1 MRIAAIGFGNRI
13 SGVYNHCIR
22 RICPEAR
29 LVGLLDDDQA
39 AARARLKDEDHDAPL
54 ACDSVA
60 DLITRSRP
68 DAVLVG
74 TRCDSHARY
83 AIALAPYRLPVF
95 LEKPVATS
103 MDDAIA
109 LERAWGADGDKVVV
123 SFPLRLTP
131 LVKRAQAWLA
141 EPATGRIAHVNAVNY
156 VTYGGVYFNEWY
168 RDHGV
173 TGGLFL
179 QKATHDFDY
188 LAHLV
193 GHPIARVAA
202 MALHGRVHQ
211 DLSLRKGDGDPDV
224 SYHASIG
231 TPESGMNEDCSSALI
246 EFANGIHGTYSQVFF
261 PRHATAARGATLS
274 GRRSTISFD
283 WATDKVRRA
292 WHDRPEAEE
301 HLLRTASGHGGGDE
315 ALAQGLV
322 DLVRGAKPSPA
333 PLQAGLESVYAC
345 LAARESSRSGSIVAV
360 RRWGQA

>member
-1 MRIAAIGFGNRI
+1 MRIAAIGFGRRL
-13 SGVYNHCIR
+13 SGVYNNCIR
-22 RICPEAR
+22 RACPEVR
-29 LVGLLDDDQA
+29 LVGLLDGDQA
-39 AARARLKDEDHDAPL
+39 AARARIKDEDREAPL
-54 ACDSVA
+54 ACESVA

-83 AIALAPYRLPVF
+83 ASALAPYRLPVF

-109 LERAWGADGDKVVV
+109 LERAWGADGDRVVV

-131 LVKRAQAWLA
+131 LVRQARTWLD

-168 RDHGV
+168 RDHSV

-193 GHPIARVAA
+193 GQPIVRVAA
-202 MALHGRVHQ
+202 MALHGYVHQ
-211 DLSLRKGDGDPDV
+211 DLTQRQGDGDPDV
-224 SYHASIG
+224 SYHAGIG
-231 TPESGMNEDCSSALI
+231 SPESGMNEDCSSALI

-283 WATDKVRRA
+283 WTTDRVRRA

-301 HLLRTASGHGGGDE
+301 RLLRTTSGHGGGDE

-322 DLVRGAKPSPA
+322 DLVRGVKPSPA
-333 PLQAGLESVYAC
+333 PLRAGLESVYAC
-345 LAARESSRSGSIVAV
+345 LAARESARSGSIVAV